1 MSRWTTPG
9 PGTRGVT
16 ATALKSA
23 TSSLLAWI
31 PMQKKK
37 ANIKPIRLK
46 MPAFSDV
53 SFSLYTTLIRGDSMG
68 LPEDELQSLTAQPWD
83 DRVCFFESGRDEQG
97 VMSTLLI
104 GHHDLR
110 LGDLHLG
117 GGIHEILKQMPRL
130 GVLVAL
136 ADATGQQAVQAAG
149 HQRQLEVAVDIHRD
163 GRAQR
168 VHVKEVDPIRDAILD
183 DHPLGVPPDQLGGR
197 LCELVRQQDRRLLM
211 A

>member
-1 MSRWTTPG
+1 
-9 PGTRGVT
+9 
-16 ATALKSA
+16 
-23 TSSLLAWI
+23 
-31 PMQKKK
+31 
-37 ANIKPIRLK
+37 

-83 DRVCFFESGRDEQG
+83 DRVCPIESGRDEQG

-104 GHHDLR
+104 AHHDLR

-136 ADATGQQAVQAAG
+136 ADATGQQAVHTAG
-149 HQRQLEVAVDIHRD
+149 HQRQVNWRSKLTFIAT
-163 GRAQR
+163 A
-168 VHVKEVDPIRDAILD
+168 
-183 DHPLGVPPDQLGGR
+183 
-197 LCELVRQQDRRLLM
+197 ELNASM
-211 A
+211 